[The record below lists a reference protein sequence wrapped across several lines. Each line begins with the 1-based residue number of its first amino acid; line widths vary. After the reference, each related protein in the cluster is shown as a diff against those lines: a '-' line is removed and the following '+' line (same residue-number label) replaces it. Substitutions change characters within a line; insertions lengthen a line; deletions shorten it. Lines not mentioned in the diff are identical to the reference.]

1 MATVR
6 FSKDLI
12 DDIKR
17 NAALPFDNKLKELE
31 RSVSFDG
38 WAETVWEAL
47 CGEHLATIK
56 AVPHNWF
63 RTTSRLMVKIPDTSG
78 HHGSALYFILSD
90 PRPMPNNFEGNAD
103 ISEVGYSGII
113 TLNHRSS
120 KWDDLRSV
128 YTAWMQQKASVT
140 EQRRAMSVGIEE
152 LTKTYATLGPALKAW
167 PALWDLLPD
176 YAKNKHKEIV
186 KREKAVPATLKAD
199 LGSMT
204 AAMTVVK
211 MMGGL

>member
-12 DDIKR
+12 DDIKKK
-17 NAALPFDNKLKELE
+17 AVQPFDNKLKELE
-31 RSVSFDG
+31 CSVSFDG
-38 WAETVWEAL
+38 WAETVREAI
-47 CGEHLATIK
+47 CGEHLANIK

-78 HHGSALYFILSD
+78 HHGSSVYFILPG
-90 PRPMPNNFEGNAD
+90 PRPMPNSFEGNAD
-103 ISEVGYSGII
+103 ISEIGYSGII

-120 KWDDLRSV
+120 KWDNLRAV
-128 YTAWMQQKASVT
+128 YTAWTEQKASVA
-140 EQRRAMSVGIEE
+140 EQRRKMYVGIEE

-204 AAMTVVK
+204 AAMTLNK
-211 MMGGL
+211 MMGKL